1 MNKKVNLSEY
11 DPTTVPDGSKYR
23 VGIVAAE
30 WNPTITDALLEG
42 ARCTLEKQGV
52 KQENIIVVRV
62 PGTFELT
69 TGCDLML
76 KNQQVDAVI
85 GIGCVIQG
93 ETRHFDFICEA
104 VSNGLTNLALK
115 HEKPVIFSVL
125 TTNNMEQAQER
136 AGGKHGNKGTE
147 GAITALKMIAMQ
159 RKMEGRE

>member
-11 DPTTVPDGSKYR
+11 DPTTVPDGSNYR

-30 WNPTITDALLEG
+30 WNSAITDALLEG
-42 ARCTLEKQGV
+42 ARSTLEKQGV
-52 KQENIIVVRV
+52 KEENILIVRV

-76 KNQQVDAVI
+76 KTQHIDAVI

-104 VSNGLTNLALK
+104 VSNGLTQLTLK

-125 TTNNMEQAQER
+125 PTNNMEQAQER

-147 GAITALKMIAMQ
+147 GAVTALKMIALSKQ
-159 RKMEGRE
+159 LQIAK

>member
-11 DPTTVPDGSKYR
+11 DPATVPDGNNYK

-30 WNPTITDALLEG
+30 WNPSITDALLDG
-42 ARCTLEKQGV
+42 AVSTLENQGV
-52 KQENIIVVRV
+52 KKENILVVRV

-76 KNQQVDAVI
+76 THQQVDAVI

-147 GAITALKMIAMQ
+147 GAITALKMIAL
-159 RKMEGRE
+159 RDKLINY